1 MATINTALNDAL
13 IAQNALEAF
22 TKKLAP
28 LSAISTS
35 YSNEATRRG
44 ASISVP
50 VVASISASNFSSST
64 GYEVGGGTLDAVTV
78 NLSNH
83 KIASVAL
90 TDQDVAKSSTVDI
103 NKWSYQIGKSLAQT
117 LLTDV
122 FSNITAANFGTT
134 NKVTKATASVGLAD
148 LRAMRTLA
156 VKNDLDIS
164 ECSVFLAADVYDKL
178 LGESN
183 VIANLA
189 LQGNALGTG
198 AVPTL
203 FGMPIYELNFI
214 PSNSEGLTGFLI
226 HPSALAVA
234 VRVLEPQDTSM
245 YLATSQVTDDVSG
258 VSMGYRRHYNPG
270 KGTHFLNGEIVYG
283 VATGLSSS
291 VVRLVSA

>member
-1 MATINTALNDAL
+1 MATINTSLNDAL

-50 VVASISASNFSSST
+50 VVASISATNFVQST

-78 NLSNH
+78 NLSSH

-103 NKWSYQIGKSLAQT
+103 NKWSHQMGKSLATT

-122 FSNITAANFGTT
+122 FSNITAANFGAT
-134 NKVTKATASVGLAD
+134 NQVTKATASVSLAD

-156 VKNDLDIS
+156 VKADLDIS
-164 ECSVFLAADVYDKL
+164 ECAVFLAADVYDKL

-214 PSNSEGLTGFLI
+214 PANSENLTGFLI

-283 VATGLSSS
+283 VAVGLGTA